1 MPAPAD
7 ERSPIERV
15 LALSQLVEE
24 DLLQTRAELKKV
36 PVLIRPMATGS
47 FKNKAGRSVAEWIE
61 RMNELSGILGDEDEP
76 AAEQLNSRISDLA
89 ESLDQLRTY
98 YLEAPEENAKN
109 IRDEQVRQEM
119 AAQMAK
125 READVAELI
134 AAIVAIPRQ

>member
-1 MPAPAD
+1 
-7 ERSPIERV
+7 
-15 LALSQLVEE
+15 
-24 DLLQTRAELKKV
+24 LLQTRAELKKV